1 MSKYK
6 KPARQ
11 QDEEKQ
17 DEDELAKKRQ
27 VKEKQRLMGRVIPT
41 EDGAEHERELQII
54 ATKGVIQ
61 LFQAVTDFQTT

>member
-41 EDGAEHERELQII
+41 ENGVEHERELQII

-61 LFQAVTDFQTT
+61 LFQAVTDF